1 MLLQRK
7 KSFTKNVIK
16 SLLNEMSLIT
26 LQNCCASR
34 LLDYTSQESNLKVD
48 FLFQSFLVITVSY
61 FKVLGNMKHCILAT
75 DLALFFPNKAR
86 LSNIVKENSFNWDIP
101 DHRYST
107 IQYSTVKYSAIQY
120 NTVQY
125 STVQD
130 IPDHRYSTIQYNIY
144 QTTGTVQISTTCYTV
159 QYFTVQDILDQRYSI
174 VQ

>member
-86 LSNIVKENSFNWDIP
+86 LSNIVKENSFNWDLP
-101 DHRYST
+101 DHRYS
-107 IQYSTVKYSAIQY
+107 ILQYSKVQHMRNHKYSIL
-120 NTVQY
+120 QY
-125 STVQD
+125 SKVK
-130 IPDHRYSTIQYNIY
+130 YNIY
-144 QTTGTVQISTTCYTV
+144 QTTGTIQNSKIYLTAAG
-159 QYFTVQDILDQRYSI
+159 
-174 VQ
+174 

>member
-1 MLLQRK
+1 
-7 KSFTKNVIK
+7 
-16 SLLNEMSLIT
+16 MSLIT

-130 IPDHRYSTIQYNIY
+130 IPDHRYSTVQYSTVQDIPDHRYSTIQYNIY
-144 QTTGTVQISTTCYTV
+144 QTTGTVQISTV
-159 QYFTVQDILDQRYSI
+159 QYSTVFYSTRYTRPK
-174 VQ
+174 V